1 MAQANQADLLG
12 EGLYDPN
19 AVKPANDGTGAAPG
33 ADRAAALD
41 KLTADAAKVGTGNAR
56 VNAAQ
61 GPSTTPQQMQ
71 QAFASGNVGGA
82 AGANNAVSPTSQA
95 NYAYM
100 HQLNQNPASVQ
111 GFLNQAGEKV
121 GVSHAGSAA
130 LPNGGVGVQ
139 NPLTFNPLS
148 GVGNPD
154 TGLGTTAPGT
164 PGGASAG
171 RPLMNM
177 TPGTR
182 LAAAA
187 MTQPILP
194 GAARA
199 AGNSVESLLGIGGDS
214 RPAPGAFPDKGYVD
228 QQMGLGGDAR
238 GLGADVLS
246 GKQGAANPAD
256 AARQGDVLDQA
267 MAFAKG
273 NDQPSQAQLL
283 LDQASQKNMADTLSI
298 ARSGRARDA
307 GSQARALTTA
317 TAENA
322 STGVDN
328 ARNAAL
334 LRQQEAQDFRNQQI
348 QALTLGG
355 NVAGQARSAGD
366 TERGQS
372 LTFDQGM
379 NTVGQ
384 GLQTNALNAIPQ
396 LETVRHND
404 QYELSPSQKLHAAL
418 TGATGDV
425 LASIL

>member
-139 NPLTFNPLS
+139 NPLTWNPLS
-148 GVGNPD
+148 AVGDPNK
-154 TGLGTTAPGT
+154 GLGTTAPGT
-164 PGGASAG
+164 PGGASGG

-177 TPGTR
+177 TPETR
-182 LAAAA
+182 QAAGA
-187 MTQPILP
+187 MTSGILP
-194 GAARA
+194 T
-199 AGNSVESLLGIGGDS
+199 AGKAVGNALNLGSGLNG
-214 RPAPGAFPDKGYVD
+214 APGTFPDKGYVD
-228 QQMGLGGDAR
+228 QQMGLGNDAR

-396 LETVRHND
+396 LEDVRHKD
-404 QYELSPSQKLHAAL
+404 QYELDPSGKLKLAL
-418 TGATGDV
+418 LGAGGDV
-425 LASIL
+425 LSQFL